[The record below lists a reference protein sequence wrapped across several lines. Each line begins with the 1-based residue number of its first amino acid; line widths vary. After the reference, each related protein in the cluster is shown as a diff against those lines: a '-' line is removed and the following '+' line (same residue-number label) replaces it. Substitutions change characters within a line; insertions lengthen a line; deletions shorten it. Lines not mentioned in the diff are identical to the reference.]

1 MPTFQHG
8 KNAFLALGYDI
19 GTTASTLSSTLSG
32 TSASITLGSGTILN
46 TEEPIVAG
54 GSVYG
59 LFINGVPNYS
69 ASAPSTTTTLGV
81 SASAPSGS
89 VVLPMINI
97 SPYINDIGFP
107 QDVEPQETTT
117 FNAAGVKSYI
127 VGLKGYSLTFSGMY
141 DPSAYGGSDGASGGI
156 DQIMNDLYAFQNT
169 GAFIQFCYGPATP
182 GAFAG
187 VTPSIKYF
195 GQGISTKYDLKSS
208 VNGVITFDGEI
219 QVTGI
224 VTRTTL

>member
-1 MPTFQHG
+1 MATFQHG

-19 GTTASTLSSTLSG
+19 GTTASTLSSALSS
-32 TSASITLGSGTILN
+32 TTASITLGTGSILGT
-46 TEEPIVAG
+46 EQPIVPG

-69 ASAPSTTTTLGV
+69 SAVPSTSTTLGV
-81 SASAPSGS
+81 AGSAASRST
-89 VVLPMINI
+89 VLPMINI
-97 SPYINDIGFP
+97 SQYINDISFP

-141 DPSAYGGSDGASGGI
+141 DPTAYNGADGASGGI
-156 DQIMNDLYAFQNT
+156 DQIMNDLYAFQNS
-169 GAFIQFCYGPATP
+169 GAYIQFVYGPATP

-187 VTPSIKYF
+187 GAASIKYY
-195 GQGISTKYDLKSS
+195 GQGISTKYDLKSG

-219 QVTGI
+219 QVSGA